1 MTVNGYFIFA
11 VTVLIAE
18 YLIET
23 VVDVLNMRH
32 LREKVPAEFEGV
44 YAPEK
49 YAQSQRYLKTTTR
62 FDRVESGVMVVLT
75 VLFIVAGGFGWLN
88 RVALSAGWGMIPTG
102 LLFTG
107 MLALLSQAVELPFR
121 LYSTFVIEERFG
133 FNRTTL
139 RTFIVD
145 HLKGMALGVAIGGP
159 VLALVL
165 WFFSAAGDAAW
176 LYCWGALTV
185 IQFFLMIAAP
195 VIFLPLFNTFTPL
208 EEGPLK
214 TSIESYAAQNGFSI
228 RGLFTI
234 DGSRRSSKT
243 NAYFTGMG
251 RWRRIALYDTLISR
265 HTVEE
270 LVGILAHEVGHYK
283 LGHIWKQLVIG
294 VLTSGVMLF
303 VLSLFLVRPGLYE
316 AFGVSYEPIH
326 GTAYPIYAGL
336 IFFSFLFSPIN
347 YFLSILG
354 NYWSRRHEYDA
365 DAFARRTTRTGE
377 ALISALKKLSVENL
391 SNLTPHPLK
400 VFFSYSHPPVTA
412 RIKALR
418 RPE

>member
-1 MTVNGYFIFA
+1 MTVNGYFIF
-11 VTVLIAE
+11 TVVVLVAE

-23 VVDVLNMRH
+23 LVDTLNMRH
-32 LREKVPAEFEGV
+32 LREDVPSEFSGV

-49 YAQSQRYLKTTTR
+49 YAQSQRYLKATTR
-62 FDRVESGVMVVLT
+62 FDRLESGVILVLI
-75 VLFIVAGGFGWLN
+75 LGFIVAGGFGWLN
-88 RVALSAGWGMIPTG
+88 RTALATGWSMIPVG

-107 MLALLSQAVELPFR
+107 MLALLTQAVELPFQ

-139 RTFIVD
+139 RTFVLD
-145 HLKGMALGVAIGGP
+145 RLKGLALGALIGGP
-159 VLALVL
+159 VLALML
-165 WFFSAAGDAAW
+165 WFFSALGTSAW
-176 LYCWGALTV
+176 LYAWGALTV
-185 IQFFLMIAAP
+185 IQLFLMIVAP
-195 VIFLPLFNTFTPL
+195 IFLLPLFNKFTPL

-214 TSIESYAAQNGFSI
+214 EAIQTYAARNGFSI
-228 RGLFTI
+228 RGLFKI

-243 NAYFTGMG
+243 NAYFTGIG

-265 HTVEE
+265 HAVDE
-270 LVGILAHEVGHYK
+270 LVGVLAHEVGHYK

-294 VLTSGVMLF
+294 ILTSGAMLF
-303 VLSLFLVRPGLYE
+303 VLSLFLTRPELYE
-316 AFGVSYEPIH
+316 AFGVSYDPIH

-336 IFFSFLFSPIN
+336 VFFSFLFSPIN

-354 NYWSRRHEYDA
+354 NYWSRRHEYEA
-365 DAFARRTTRTGE
+365 DAFARRTTHSGE
-377 ALISALKKLSVENL
+377 ALIAALKKLSVENL

-412 RIKALR
+412 RIEALR